1 MTTETTQQQLIR
13 AAELLFAAR
22 GIDGPSLREITR
34 SSGQRNTAALQY
46 HFGTREDLLLGIIR
60 KTEPRVSK
68 RRNDLLQHP
77 DPTLRYLVEALVLP
91 YAELLEDQTG
101 GREYLQIVHEI
112 YSRPQRF
119 AEFLRLDA
127 VDPSLLLWSELVHSR
142 IPQRAQ
148 GAPLHRRFAA
158 LRFVLSE
165 MANRAREKHKSHDL
179 FVSNLVDMTQGLV
192 SAPVST
198 TTMRLIE

>member
-13 AAELLFAAR
+13 TAELLFASR

-34 SSGQRNTAALQY
+34 ASGQRNTAALQY
-46 HFGTREDLLLGIIR
+46 HFGTREELLQGILR

-68 RRNDLLQHP
+68 RRDNLLRQP
-77 DPTLRYLVEALVLP
+77 DPSLRDLVEALILP
-91 YAELLEDQTG
+91 YAELLDDQTG
-101 GREYLQIVHEI
+101 GREYLQILHEI

-142 IPQRAQ
+142 IPERAQ

-158 LRFVLSE
+158 LRFVLNE
-165 MANRAREKHKSHDL
+165 VANRAREKHKNHDL
-179 FVSNLVDMTQGLV
+179 FINNLIDMTQGLV
-192 SAPVST
+192 SAPVSA
-198 TTMRLIE
+198 TTMQFIE